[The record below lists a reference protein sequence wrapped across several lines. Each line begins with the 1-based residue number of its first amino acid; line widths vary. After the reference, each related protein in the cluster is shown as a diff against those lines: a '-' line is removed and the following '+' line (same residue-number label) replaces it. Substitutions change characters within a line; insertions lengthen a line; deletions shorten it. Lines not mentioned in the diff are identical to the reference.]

1 MRLMQRRWG
10 SWLAMVATVLLAA
23 CPNTQNIRDAISA
36 INREFQKQYEET
48 LTKNGAHIVPQGR
61 GDAFDAVNAALVKLG
76 FVVREQSRDLGVISA
91 EAPAP
96 APLTTSEF
104 DRCAAVDLPR
114 TREIIR
120 KYLGIWAETFNFD
133 TNGLDTVMTATI
145 VGAPG
150 GSEISFTMRLREVGP
165 PKTDY
170 PRRDY
175 PPPNVLICGLD
186 KTWDAVNR
194 ELAALPKQR

>member
-1 MRLMQRRWG
+1 
-10 SWLAMVATVLLAA
+10 MVATVFLAA
-23 CPNTQNIRDAISA
+23 CPNTQNIRDAINE

-48 LTKNGAHIVPQGR
+48 LKKNGAHMVPQSR

-76 FVVREQSRDLGVISA
+76 FVIREQSRDLGVISA

-96 APLTTSEF
+96 APLTTGEF
-104 DRCAAVDLPR
+104 DRCAAVDLPK

-133 TNGLDTVMTATI
+133 TSGLDTVMTATI

-194 ELAALPKQR
+194 ELAALPKRM